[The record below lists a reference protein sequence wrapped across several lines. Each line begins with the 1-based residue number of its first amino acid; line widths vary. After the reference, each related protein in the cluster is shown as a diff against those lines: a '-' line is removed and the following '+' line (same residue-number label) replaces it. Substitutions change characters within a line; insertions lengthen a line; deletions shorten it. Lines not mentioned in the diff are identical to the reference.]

1 MKIFHKIKEIKT
13 QPSKK
18 IISGY
23 LLSALIVLVFI
34 FGLVLGNLQSQ
45 HQLQKNQT
53 GGAVL
58 NQQTKIPDY
67 LSEDVDFQEFWQVWK
82 YVKENY
88 VKSDVSDTKLFYG
101 ALEGMV
107 SSLGDPYSVFF
118 NPEISKKFDDDL
130 SGSFEGIGAEIGMK
144 DNVITIISPLPNTP
158 AEKAGLRAGDKIL
171 AIDGQDSSNMALD
184 YAVSIIR
191 GTKGTKV
198 KLTILPAN
206 DEKTKDIEIV
216 RSKIEID
223 SVKFSGETKVESLKN
238 VNNEGPNKD
247 GLMLDGNIAY
257 VELLYFNENT
267 LGDWNKTI
275 LSVIEKK
282 PDGIILDLRN
292 NPGGFL
298 TTAIEIAGDWV
309 NGKTVVSER
318 LRSGQVIG
326 HNSERQARLAGIPT
340 VVLINGGSA
349 SGSEIVAGA
358 LQDYGVATIVG
369 ETSFGKGSVQDLRTF
384 PDGSSVK
391 LTIAEWLTPSGKN
404 INNEGIK
411 PDVEVKLT
419 SEDVD
424 ASKDPQL
431 DKALEILK
439 KK

>member
-58 NQQTKIPDY
+58 NQQTKNPDY

-238 VNNEGPNKD
+238 VNNEGPDKD